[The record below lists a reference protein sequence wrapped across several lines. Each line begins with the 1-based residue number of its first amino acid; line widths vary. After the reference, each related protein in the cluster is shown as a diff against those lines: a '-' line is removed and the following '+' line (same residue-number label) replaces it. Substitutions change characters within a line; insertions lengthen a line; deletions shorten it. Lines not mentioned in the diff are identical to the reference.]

1 MLQPQSWGEDYSLHT
16 STSVVGEFARREFAF
31 RLSSTATQ
39 SAKSLTGEKLPR
51 QTAQFRAFPA
61 DNPYQGER
69 ITERICAQLPRFL
82 HGTFA

>member
-1 MLQPQSWGEDYSLHT
+1 MVE
-16 STSVVGEFARREFAF
+16 STALEMRRTWKGIVGSNPT
-31 RLSSTATQ
+31 LSATQ
-39 SAKSLTGEKLPR
+39 SANSLTGEKLHR

-82 HGTFA
+82 HGPFA

>member
-1 MLQPQSWGEDYSLHT
+1 MAETNGLLNRRTGKSGTEGSNP
-16 STSVVGEFARREFAF
+16 SV
-31 RLSSTATQ
+31 SATQ
-39 SAKSLTGEKLPR
+39 SANSLTGEKLHR

-82 HGTFA
+82 HGPFA